1 MQEENKKPQHFKN
14 SKTHTMKKGFFLLSF
29 IFFIAL
35 QSCSDK
41 KETIT
46 KESVIIRND
55 TVLIQENNT
64 TQKAPLMEK
73 TDSIAEDGTAIS
85 VDKNGVEISTKSG
98 NNNVEIEIKNNQN

>member
-1 MQEENKKPQHFKN
+1 
-14 SKTHTMKKGFFLLSF
+14 MKKGFFLLSF
-29 IFFIAL
+29 IFFTAL

-46 KESVIIRND
+46 KETVIIQND

-64 TQKAPLMEK
+64 IQKEPLMKK

-85 VDKNGVEISTKSG
+85 VDKNGVKISTKSG
-98 NNNVEIEIKNNQN
+98 NNNVKIEMKNNQN